1 MSDLAQS
8 MPTQREILSERFL
21 NFAAGIIDL
30 ADEQDRSATG
40 RHIFGQL
47 IRSATSTGANY
58 EESRSAE
65 SRQDFIHKMQ
75 IVLKELRETGY
86 WLKLLSRSK
95 QMTPAKQKLEDLS
108 REVEELTRI
117 VAKSVVTAKSKNI

>member
-1 MSDLAQS
+1 MAS
-8 MPTQREILSERFL
+8 
-21 NFAAGIIDL
+21 
-30 ADEQDRSATG
+30 
-40 RHIFGQL
+40 RHVFGQL
-47 IRSATSTGANY
+47 VRSATSTGANF

-65 SRQDFIHKMQ
+65 SRPDFIHKMQ

-95 QMTPAKQKLEDLS
+95 RQVQFGQQLKALS
-108 REVEELTRI
+108 AEAEELTRI

>member
-1 MSDLAQS
+1 

-21 NFAAGIIDL
+21 NIAAAIIDL
-30 ADEQDRSATG
+30 AEEQDKNSAN
-40 RHIFGQL
+40 RHVFGQL

-86 WLKLLSRSK
+86 WLKLLARSK
-95 QMTPAKQKLEDLS
+95 RQAQFGQQLKALGT
-108 REVEELTRI
+108 EVEELTRI

>member
-1 MSDLAQS
+1 
-8 MPTQREILSERFL
+8 MPTQRELLSERFL
-21 NFAAGIIDL
+21 NFAAAIIDL
-30 ADEQDRSATG
+30 ADEQDKNASS
-40 RHIFGQL
+40 RHVLGQL

-95 QMTPAKQKLEDLS
+95 RQMQARQKLDALS
-108 REVEELTRI
+108 GEAEELTRI
-117 VAKSVVTAKSKNI
+117 VAKSVVTAKSKNV